1 MTSRDEEI
9 VPIATLSLAEDD
21 DSTVPSSTG
30 SNSLDE
36 DEEQQTTLT
45 REQNKTRKIV
55 PVSADFGTELMTHTI
70 TKSFDS
76 SEEEES
82 LPSTTKQQKRNQ
94 HHSLGFTAAYPYLGF
109 HEHDLGVGARH
120 DVYMSIEII
129 QVRAID
135 TVNQTVGFRFNVTL
149 TWMGTKKDFEAY
161 QNKRKTGHPDK
172 LTPEW
177 SPGCPDSPNMVKEDA
192 KMPLED
198 AYIVKLGG
206 NLMWRQ
212 KFLLDGEFSES
223 FELESYP
230 FDTQEF
236 PFRLGWDKYDMR
248 ILPSIDERLLTFDLG
263 KMALGEWVRTT
274 YTREYARVSC
284 C

>member
-36 DEEQQTTLT
+36 DEERGIFSRQFQKKSITPIASTSFTDFLT
-45 REQNKTRKIV
+45 CKGILDVDGGKMAEKIKE
-55 PVSADFGTELMTHTI
+55 A
-70 TKSFDS
+70 
-76 SEEEES
+76 
-82 LPSTTKQQKRNQ
+82 TKQQKRNQ

-149 TWMGTKKDFEAY
+149 TWMGTRKDFEAY